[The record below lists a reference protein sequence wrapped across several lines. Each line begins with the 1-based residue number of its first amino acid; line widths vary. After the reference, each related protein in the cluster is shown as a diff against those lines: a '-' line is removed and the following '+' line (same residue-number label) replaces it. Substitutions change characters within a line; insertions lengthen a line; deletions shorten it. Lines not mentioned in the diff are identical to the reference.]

1 MNTGINTPG
10 LVHQV
15 TYTLLP
21 DADICVLKS
30 TVCHLLGMLIIFV
43 LRVFPPSALERQS
56 VSLLDKAIYRLD
68 PEGVIETVVA
78 LTVCAYVPKTHMGPE
93 YHWHEHP

>member
-21 DADICVLKS
+21 DEDICVLKS

-68 PEGVIETVVA
+68 TEAVIEGRIDCLRICSKDQHGA
-78 LTVCAYVPKTHMGPE
+78 RVPLA
-93 YHWHEHP
+93 